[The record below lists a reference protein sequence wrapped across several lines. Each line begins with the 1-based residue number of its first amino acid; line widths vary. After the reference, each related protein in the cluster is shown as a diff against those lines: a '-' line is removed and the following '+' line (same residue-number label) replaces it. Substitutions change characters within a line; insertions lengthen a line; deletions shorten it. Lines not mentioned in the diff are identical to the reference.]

1 MDNLFNALA
10 TYYQPES
17 IYAWGEKLE
26 ELDCFCS
33 LKVDALGEVEVPLS
47 LEVNLSW
54 QMNESKTCLT
64 GFIYCRMSE
73 NYKTLMI
80 VQV

>member
-54 QMNESKTCLT
+54 QMNQKHVQQVL
-64 GFIYCRMSE
+64 FIAECQKITRH
-73 NYKTLMI
+73 L
-80 VQV
+80 